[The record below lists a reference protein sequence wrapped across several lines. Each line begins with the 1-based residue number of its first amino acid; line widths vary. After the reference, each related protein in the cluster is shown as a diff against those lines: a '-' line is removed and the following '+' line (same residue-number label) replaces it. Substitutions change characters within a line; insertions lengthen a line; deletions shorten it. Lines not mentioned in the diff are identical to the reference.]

1 MLSTACVALGRN
13 DDALDWA
20 ERAVAEDPRGYL
32 GWVELANV
40 LGLLGRTDEALEA
53 LAKARAI
60 VPTWTLALYEKGIRV
75 TWRNKEELVEPMV
88 AGLRKLGI
96 DEDGGS

>member
-1 MLSTACVALGRN
+1 M
-13 DDALDWA
+13 
-20 ERAVAEDPRGYL
+20 
-32 GWVELANV
+32 

-53 LAKARAI
+53 LAKARAT

-75 TWRNKEELVEPMV
+75 TWRNKEELVEPTV

-96 DEDGGS
+96 DEDGGSKGRIQPKP